1 VLILRQDQRYTPCF
15 RDAGTRTGGVWCK
28 PPEDA
33 WPRSKPII
41 THRGCH
47 AIRRAGI
54 RGSGVI
60 VGFVNFLLRKRA
72 PALPSCI
79 GVNAA
84 RFLTLPTARRIVA
97 PMSGGSNYLDPNRPG
112 AVRLSVRDARA
123 LGEAALAR
131 IGYGENDACIIT
143 DQLIDN
149 SLCGYRFAGL
159 PRILAIA
166 REAKTKNTRT
176 PIAVVHETP
185 VSALVD
191 GGNNVGYVAV
201 YRGAEIAIAKAKQS
215 GVAAVGIFNS
225 YFSGRNAYYLER
237 IVNAGF
243 VGLHTA
249 SGSPHIVP
257 PGATRPALGTNPIA
271 FGFPS
276 AGGPVIFDIG
286 TASLMWGEVLLAAET
301 GEELPRGLAFDAD
314 GNPTVD
320 GRAAARGGVAAF
332 GGHKGYG
339 LAFAIQALGLL
350 AGAAIPR
357 GQVQDYGF
365 LFLVV
370 DPGVLLPENP
380 FAAQMAQ
387 LVKAIQATPRQPGV
401 EEIRIPSQ
409 HAFRERER
417 RRAEGILVDE
427 AVIAAIEAL

>member
-1 VLILRQDQRYTPCF
+1 
-15 RDAGTRTGGVWCK
+15 
-28 PPEDA
+28 
-33 WPRSKPII
+33 
-41 THRGCH
+41 
-47 AIRRAGI
+47 
-54 RGSGVI
+54 
-60 VGFVNFLLRKRA
+60 VND
-72 PALPSCI
+72 
-79 GVNAA
+79 
-84 RFLTLPTARRIVA
+84 
-97 PMSGGSNYLDPNRPG
+97 GSNYLDPNRPD
-112 AVRLSVRDARA
+112 AVRLSVGKARA
-123 LGEAALAR
+123 LGEGALAR
-131 IGYGENDACIIT
+131 IGYDEDDARIVT

-166 REAKTKNTRT
+166 REAKTKNTRV
-176 PIAVVHETP
+176 PVKVVHETP

-215 GVAAVGIFNS
+215 GVAVVGVYNS

-237 IVNAGF
+237 IVDAGF
-243 VGLHTA
+243 VGLHSA

-276 AGGPVIFDIG
+276 ADGPVIFDIG

-301 GEELPRGLAFDAD
+301 GEALPPGLAFDAD

-320 GRAAARGGVAAF
+320 GRAAAMGGVAAF

-357 GQVQDYGF
+357 GQAQDYGF
-365 LFLVV
+365 LFFVV
-370 DPGVLLPENP
+370 DPGAVLPENP
-380 FAAQMAQ
+380 FAAQMSL

-409 HAFRERER
+409 RAFRERER
-417 RRAEGILVDE
+417 RRAEGILVDR
-427 AVIAAIEAL
+427 AVIAALEAL

>member
-1 VLILRQDQRYTPCF
+1 
-15 RDAGTRTGGVWCK
+15 
-28 PPEDA
+28 
-33 WPRSKPII
+33 
-41 THRGCH
+41 
-47 AIRRAGI
+47 
-54 RGSGVI
+54 
-60 VGFVNFLLRKRA
+60 
-72 PALPSCI
+72 
-79 GVNAA
+79 
-84 RFLTLPTARRIVA
+84 
-97 PMSGGSNYLDPNRPG
+97 MSDGSNYLDPNRPD
-112 AVRLSVRDARA
+112 AMRLSVGEVRA
-123 LGEAALAR
+123 LGESALAR
-131 IGYGENDACIIT
+131 IGYDEHDARIIT

-166 REAKTKNTRT
+166 REAKTKTARV
-176 PIAVVHETP
+176 PVAVVHETP

-215 GVAAVGIFNS
+215 GIASVGVYNS

-237 IVNAGF
+237 IVEAGF

-276 AGGPVIFDIG
+276 TDGPVIFDIG

-301 GEELPRGLAFDAD
+301 GEPLPPGVAYDED
-314 GNPTVD
+314 GNPTID
-320 GRAAARGGVAAF
+320 GPAAAKGGVSAF

-365 LFLVV
+365 LFFVV
-370 DPGVLLPENP
+370 NP
-380 FAAQMAQ
+380 RAMLSRDSFAAQMSE
-387 LVKAIQATPRQPGV
+387 LVKSIQATPRRPEV

-409 HAFRERER
+409 RAFRERDR
-417 RRAEGILVDE
+417 RRAEGILVDR
-427 AVIAAIEAL
+427 AVVAALKAL

>member
-1 VLILRQDQRYTPCF
+1 M
-15 RDAGTRTGGVWCK
+15 RDGA
-28 PPEDA
+28 
-33 WPRSKPII
+33 
-41 THRGCH
+41 
-47 AIRRAGI
+47 
-54 RGSGVI
+54 
-60 VGFVNFLLRKRA
+60 
-72 PALPSCI
+72 
-79 GVNAA
+79 
-84 RFLTLPTARRIVA
+84 
-97 PMSGGSNYLDPNRPG
+97 NYLDPDRPE
-112 AVRLSVRDARA
+112 AVRLSVGDARA

-131 IGYGENDACIIT
+131 IGYGGDDGRIIT

-149 SLCGYRFAGL
+149 ALCGYRFAGL

-166 REAKTKNTRT
+166 REARTRNARV
-176 PIAVVHETP
+176 PIDVVRETP

-215 GVAAVGIFNS
+215 GVAAVGVYNS

-237 IVNAGF
+237 IVDAGL

-271 FGFPS
+271 FGFPP
-276 AGGPVIFDIG
+276 ADGPVIFDIG

-301 GEELPRGLAFDAD
+301 GEAMPPGLVFDAE
-314 GNPTVD
+314 GNPTQD
-320 GRAAARGGVAAF
+320 GRAAARGGVSAF

-357 GQVQDYGF
+357 GRVQDYGF

-370 DPGVLLPENP
+370 DPGTLLPGNP
-380 FAAQMAQ
+380 FAEQMSQ
-387 LVKAIQATPRQPGV
+387 LGKAIQATPRRPGV

-409 HAFRERER
+409 RAFRERER
-417 RRAEGILVDE
+417 RRAEGILVDA
-427 AVIAAIEAL
+427 AVIAALKAL